1 MIVAARV
8 LMLALALVAS
18 AVGAAAADEGADGK
32 KQQIDQLME
41 LHDLTT
47 SVSIGSF
54 YLKQEGLI
62 AIRSLL
68 VRLGKE
74 EKLGPDWN
82 ARDPQ
87 WQRAEDVLLRQ
98 VAKVVD
104 DFSNLDWLRPHGRI
118 SIRANSRAKSWTYC
132 SRTFSRLS
140 AASRRRS
147 STTRSRRT

>member
-1 MIVAARV
+1 MSVAARV

-18 AVGAAAADEGADGK
+18 AVGAAATDEAADDK
-32 KQQIDQLME
+32 KQQIDQLIE

-74 EKLGPDWN
+74 
-82 ARDPQ
+82 
-87 WQRAEDVLLRQ
+87 
-98 VAKVVD
+98 
-104 DFSNLDWLRPHGRI
+104 
-118 SIRANSRAKSWTYC
+118 
-132 SRTFSRLS
+132 
-140 AASRRRS
+140 
-147 STTRSRRT
+147 